1 MAFILFI
8 VSLAVGIVGYTSGGF
23 VPELWLLIPFLGLCG
38 VLARR

>member
-8 VSLAVGIVGYTSGGF
+8 ISLIVGVIGYTSGGF
-23 VPELWLLIPFLGLCG
+23 VPELWLFIPLLGLCG